1 MGVIPGEGSGNPGP
15 GAGPGSPYSMAGVL
29 GGAGDAAY
37 DWPLEVPQVLV
48 LEEAPCFQVQL
59 PVDRGFSW
67 SA

>member
-15 GAGPGSPYSMAGVL
+15 GAGPGSPYSMTDVQ

-48 LEEAPCFQVQL
+48 LS
-59 PVDRGFSW
+59 RGGSML
-67 SA
+67 SGPASCG